1 MIYLILA
8 YEFFKIGLF
17 SIGGGMATL
26 PFLMDLT
33 NKYDWFTVSELT
45 NMVAISES
53 TPGPVGI
60 NMATYAGYNAAG
72 VLGAVVATL
81 ALTAPAWIIIIV
93 IAKFLENF
101 SENTNVKAAF
111 YGIRPAVAA
120 LIGYAVWEL
129 LKIAVVSV
137 ENGKVDVNVINVVVC
152 AAAFGLLQVK
162 KLGETAS
169 PGLDCGGGL
178 CGDCA
183 ADVGFGSR
191 DCCKMQKLYNAILQQ
206 SHFFINN
213 YI

>member
-33 NKYDWFTVSELT
+33 GKYDWFTISELT

-72 VLGAVVATL
+72 VPGAIVATL
-81 ALTAPAWIIIIV
+81 ALTAPAWIIIIL

-101 SENTNVKAAF
+101 SENKNVKAAF

-129 LKIAVVSV
+129 LKIALVSAA
-137 ENGKVDVNVINVVVC
+137 EGKLQVNMVNAIVC
-152 AAAFGLLQVK
+152 VAAFALLQIK
-162 KLGETAS
+162 KLGKLHPLAWI
-169 PGLDCGGGL
+169 
-178 CGDCA
+178 A
-183 ADVGFGSR
+183 AGACIGVVL
-191 DCCKMQKLYNAILQQ
+191 KM
-206 SHFFINN
+206 
-213 YI
+213 

>member
-33 NKYDWFTVSELT
+33 GKYDWFTVSELT

-72 VLGAVVATL
+72 IPGAIVATL
-81 ALTAPAWIIIIV
+81 SLTAPAWIIIIL

-129 LKIAVVSV
+129 LKIALISAA
-137 ENGKVDVNVINVVVC
+137 EGKLEINLVNAVVC
-152 AAAFGLLQVK
+152 IVTFTLLQIK
-162 KLGETAS
+162 RLGKLHPLVWIAAGA
-169 PGLDCGGGL
+169 
-178 CGDCA
+178 CA
-183 ADVGFGSR
+183 GIVL
-191 DCCKMQKLYNAILQQ
+191 KM
-206 SHFFINN
+206 
-213 YI
+213 

>member
-26 PFLMDLT
+26 PFLMDLA
-33 NKYDWFTVSELT
+33 NKYDWFTISELT

-72 VLGAVVATL
+72 VPGAIVATL
-81 ALTAPAWIIIIV
+81 ALTAPAWIIIIL
-93 IAKFLENF
+93 IAKFLANF
-101 SENTNVKAAF
+101 SENKHVKAAF

-129 LKIAVVSV
+129 LKIALVTV
-137 ENGKVDVNVINVVVC
+137 ETGDVQINWINVIVCVVTF
-152 AAAFGLLQVK
+152 ALLQIK
-162 KLGETAS
+162 KLG
-169 PGLDCGGGL
+169 
-178 CGDCA
+178 
-183 ADVGFGSR
+183 
-191 DCCKMQKLYNAILQQ
+191 KLHPLAWIVAGACIGIVLQM
-206 SHFFINN
+206 
-213 YI
+213 

>member
-1 MIYLILA
+1 MIYLFLA

-26 PFLMDLT
+26 PFLMDLA

-72 VLGAVVATL
+72 VLGAIVATL
-81 ALTAPAWIIIIV
+81 ALTAPAWIIIIL

-101 SENTNVKAAF
+101 SENANVKAAF

-129 LKIAVVSV
+129 LKIAIVTVSGGQV
-137 ENGKVDVNVINVVVC
+137 QVNLTNVAVC
-152 AAAFGLLQVK
+152 GVTFVLLQVK
-162 KLGETAS
+162 KLGKLH
-169 PGLDCGGGL
+169 PLVWI
-178 CGDCA
+178 A
-183 ADVGFGSR
+183 AGACVGIVL
-191 DCCKMQKLYNAILQQ
+191 KM
-206 SHFFINN
+206 
-213 YI
+213 

>member
-33 NKYDWFTVSELT
+33 GKYDWFTVSELT

-72 VLGAVVATL
+72 VLGAIVATIS
-81 ALTAPAWIIIIV
+81 LTAPAWIIIIM

-129 LKIAVVSV
+129 LKIALISAA
-137 ENGKVDVNVINVVVC
+137 EGKLEINLINAAVC
-152 AAAFGLLQVK
+152 IITFALLQIK
-162 KLGETAS
+162 KLGKLHPLAWI
-169 PGLDCGGGL
+169 
-178 CGDCA
+178 A
-183 ADVGFGSR
+183 AGACIGIVL
-191 DCCKMQKLYNAILQQ
+191 KM
-206 SHFFINN
+206 
-213 YI
+213 

>member
-33 NKYDWFTVSELT
+33 GKYDWFTISELT

-72 VLGAVVATL
+72 VPGAIVATL
-81 ALTAPAWIIIIV
+81 ALTAPAWIIIIL

-101 SENTNVKAAF
+101 NENRNVKAAF

-129 LKIAVVSV
+129 LKIALISAAD
-137 ENGKVDVNVINVVVC
+137 GKIQVNLVNAAVCVVVF
-152 AAAFGLLQVK
+152 ALLQIK
-162 KLGETAS
+162 KLGKLHPLVWIAA
-169 PGLDCGGGL
+169 GG
-178 CGDCA
+178 C
-183 ADVGFGSR
+183 VGIVL
-191 DCCKMQKLYNAILQQ
+191 KM
-206 SHFFINN
+206 
-213 YI
+213 

>member
-8 YEFFKIGLF
+8 FEFFKIGLF

-26 PFLMDLT
+26 PFLMDLA

-72 VLGAVVATL
+72 FLGAIVATL
-81 ALTAPAWIIIIV
+81 ALTAPAWIIIIL

-129 LKIAVVSV
+129 IKIAIVTSA
-137 ENGKVDVNVINVVVC
+137 EGRIHVNLVNAAVC
-152 AAAFGLLQVK
+152 IGAFALLQIK
-162 KLGETAS
+162 KLGKLH
-169 PGLDCGGGL
+169 PLVWI
-178 CGDCA
+178 A
-183 ADVGFGSR
+183 AGACIGIV
-191 DCCKMQKLYNAILQQ
+191 LQM
-206 SHFFINN
+206 
-213 YI
+213 

>member
-26 PFLMDLT
+26 PFLMDLA

-60 NMATYAGYNAAG
+60 TMATYAGYNAAG
-72 VLGAVVATL
+72 VLGAIVATL
-81 ALTAPAWIIIIV
+81 ALTAPAWIIIIL

-101 SENTNVKAAF
+101 SENANVKAAF

-129 LKIAVVSV
+129 LKIAIVAVSGGQV
-137 ENGKVDVNVINVVVC
+137 QVNLTNVAVC
-152 AAAFGLLQVK
+152 GVTFVLLQVK
-162 KLGETAS
+162 KLGKLH
-169 PGLDCGGGL
+169 PLVWI
-178 CGDCA
+178 A
-183 ADVGFGSR
+183 AGACVGIVL
-191 DCCKMQKLYNAILQQ
+191 KM
-206 SHFFINN
+206 
-213 YI
+213 

>member
-33 NKYDWFTVSELT
+33 GKYDWFTISELT

-72 VLGAVVATL
+72 VAGAIVATL
-81 ALTAPAWIIIIV
+81 ALTAPAWIIIIL

-101 SENTNVKAAF
+101 SENKHVKAAF

-129 LKIAVVSV
+129 LKIALVSAA
-137 ENGKVDVNVINVVVC
+137 EGKIQVNMVNAVVC
-152 AAAFGLLQVK
+152 VGAFALLQIK
-162 KLGETAS
+162 KLGKLH
-169 PGLDCGGGL
+169 PLVWI
-178 CGDCA
+178 A
-183 ADVGFGSR
+183 AGSCVGIVLR
-191 DCCKMQKLYNAILQQ
+191 M
-206 SHFFINN
+206 
-213 YI
+213 

>member
-33 NKYDWFTVSELT
+33 RKYDWFTVSELT

-72 VLGAVVATL
+72 ILGAIVATIS
-81 ALTAPAWIIIIV
+81 LTAPAWIIIIM

-101 SENTNVKAAF
+101 SENANVKAAF

-120 LIGYAVWEL
+120 LIGYAVREL
-129 LKIAVVSV
+129 LKIALVSAA
-137 ENGKVDVNVINVVVC
+137 EGKMEINLINAAVC
-152 AAAFGLLQVK
+152 IVTFALLQIK
-162 KLGETAS
+162 KLGKLH
-169 PGLDCGGGL
+169 PLVWI
-178 CGDCA
+178 A
-183 ADVGFGSR
+183 AGTCIGIVL
-191 DCCKMQKLYNAILQQ
+191 KM
-206 SHFFINN
+206 
-213 YI
+213 

>member
-33 NKYDWFTVSELT
+33 RKYDWFTVSELT

-53 TPGPVGI
+53 TPGPMGI

-72 VLGAVVATL
+72 ILGAIVATIS
-81 ALTAPAWIIIIV
+81 LTAPAWIIIIM

-101 SENTNVKAAF
+101 SENANVKAAF

-129 LKIAVVSV
+129 LKIALVSAA
-137 ENGKVDVNVINVVVC
+137 EGKMEINLINAAVC
-152 AAAFGLLQVK
+152 IVTFALLQIK
-162 KLGETAS
+162 KLGKLH
-169 PGLDCGGGL
+169 PLVWI
-178 CGDCA
+178 A
-183 ADVGFGSR
+183 AGACIGIVL
-191 DCCKMQKLYNAILQQ
+191 KM
-206 SHFFINN
+206 
-213 YI
+213 

>member
-72 VLGAVVATL
+72 VLGAIVATL
-81 ALTAPAWIIIIV
+81 ALTAPAWIIIIL

-101 SENTNVKAAF
+101 SENKNVKAAF

-129 LKIAVVSV
+129 LKIALVSAA
-137 ENGKVDVNVINVVVC
+137 EGMLQVNMVNAIVC
-152 AAAFGLLQVK
+152 VAAFALLQIK
-162 KLGETAS
+162 KLGKLHPLAWI
-169 PGLDCGGGL
+169 
-178 CGDCA
+178 A
-183 ADVGFGSR
+183 AGACVGIVL
-191 DCCKMQKLYNAILQQ
+191 KM
-206 SHFFINN
+206 
-213 YI
+213 